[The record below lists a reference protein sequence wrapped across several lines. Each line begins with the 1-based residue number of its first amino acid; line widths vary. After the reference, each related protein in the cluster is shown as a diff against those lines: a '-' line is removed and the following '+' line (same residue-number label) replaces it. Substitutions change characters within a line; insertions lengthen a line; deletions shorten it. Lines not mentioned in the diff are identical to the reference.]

1 MFICYVAV
9 LAVLALILAVCNN
22 TTCFC
27 FSTVFRYQVSHL
39 DVEEDV
45 VVLMLVDVSQSS
57 GVRLIFGQRADPA
70 PLMVVKN
77 SLK

>member
-1 MFICYVAV
+1 MFIYYVTVLALV
-9 LAVLALILAVCNN
+9 LAVFNN

-70 PLMVVKN
+70 LLMVMKN